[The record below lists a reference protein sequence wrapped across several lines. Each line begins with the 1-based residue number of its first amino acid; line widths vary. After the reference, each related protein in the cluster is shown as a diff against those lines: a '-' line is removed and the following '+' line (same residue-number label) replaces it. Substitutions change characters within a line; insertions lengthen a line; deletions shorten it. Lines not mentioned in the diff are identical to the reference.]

1 MLLTKTKLLN
11 SRNLSSISHSI
22 SSRYLKV
29 LLRIILNVT
38 TRIHDLLPA
47 NPYVFEVIL
56 INEGMCLEY
65 YVNLLHFFIFY
76 FIWMMTNLPFM
87 MTDVFCMVSHS
98 IKHVLHDFWNV
109 IGNIILALFNIISTQ
124 SNFRI
129 FAECFTL
136 DHSHCCICSII
147 GNQKLTKYFQIS
159 PTGLTTVF
167 MARFKTL
174 PISVSLPMKR
184 SFILYSLYTI
194 ENRCECT

>member
-38 TRIHDLLPA
+38 NRIRDLLPA
-47 NPYVFEVIL
+47 YPYIFEVIL

-76 FIWMMTNLPFM
+76 FIWMMANLPFM

-98 IKHVLHDFWNV
+98 IKLCQFHSFQLLTFGQSHFLSSVCLAYVKPQYTMKSTFW
-109 IGNIILALFNIISTQ
+109 
-124 SNFRI
+124 
-129 FAECFTL
+129 
-136 DHSHCCICSII
+136 
-147 GNQKLTKYFQIS
+147 
-159 PTGLTTVF
+159 
-167 MARFKTL
+167 
-174 PISVSLPMKR
+174 
-184 SFILYSLYTI
+184 I
-194 ENRCECT
+194 E